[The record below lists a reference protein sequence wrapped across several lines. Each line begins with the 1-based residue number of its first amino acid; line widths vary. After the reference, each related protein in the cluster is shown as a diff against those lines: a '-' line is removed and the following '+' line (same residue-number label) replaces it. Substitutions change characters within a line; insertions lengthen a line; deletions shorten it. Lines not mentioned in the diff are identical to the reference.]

1 MGLETYANPILVASC
16 GSFPRLPGWRHKGR
30 RFCSCSCCS
39 SSSSL
44 LQSYF
49 STKFPRR
56 GLHWQWLLF
65 ANKPEHFLG
74 EKDSHF
80 AKQQCGMHIEFH
92 SHKHL
97 CCEWGS
103 NLDQSLQSPVI
114 SIMILS
120 PPFPSPSA
128 WKMSGCME
136 RVSELWW
143 ESVALGCKKYIY
155 PGIAVMN
162 PFIIHLQLPCCYH
175 CFLLSLP
182 FSPFLYK

>member
-1 MGLETYANPILVASC
+1 MA
-16 GSFPRLPGWRHKGR
+16 F
-30 RFCSCSCCS
+30 FFFFFSCCCF
-39 SSSSL
+39 L
-44 LQSYF
+44 TQSYASTNLTPRQSYA

-56 GLHWQWLLF
+56 GLHWQRLLS
-65 ANKPEHFLG
+65 ANKPEHFHG
-74 EKDSHF
+74 KKDSRF
-80 AKQQCGMHIEFH
+80 AKQHCGMHTEFH

-97 CCEWGS
+97 CREWGS
-103 NLDQSLQSPVI
+103 NLDQSLQRPVI

-128 WKMSGCME
+128 WKMSGCVE
-136 RVSELWW
+136 RVPELWW
-143 ESVALGCKKYIY
+143 ESVSLGCKKYIY

-162 PFIIHLQLPCCYH
+162 PFIIHLQLPRRYH